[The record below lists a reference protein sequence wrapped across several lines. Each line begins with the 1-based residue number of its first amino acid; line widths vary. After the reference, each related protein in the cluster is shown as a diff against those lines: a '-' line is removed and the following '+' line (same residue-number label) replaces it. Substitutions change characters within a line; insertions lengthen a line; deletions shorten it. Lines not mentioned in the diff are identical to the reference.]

1 MYIIHLHLQEIY
13 QHNMPSLQDIAK
25 QISSL
30 AQLNLQRQPT
40 RAIDTG
46 NLLLKVKS
54 ANTPNKMVKEIKTKD
69 SYSFEIDL
77 DYAPQGAEYG
87 DFVNNGTYKMDARPF
102 ADNALNDPTVESMLN
117 QYYEEVVDKL
127 VIGNIAAELDKM
139 EAEY

>member
-1 MYIIHLHLQEIY
+1 MV
-13 QHNMPSLQDIAK
+13 SLQDISK

-46 NLLLKVKS
+46 NLLRKVKA
-54 ANTPNKMVKEIKTKD
+54 ANTPAKMIKELKTKD
-69 SYSFEIDL
+69 NYSFEIEL

-87 DFVNNGTYKMDARPF
+87 VFVNDGTSKMAARPF
-102 ADNALNDPTVESMLN
+102 ADNAINDPTIQSMLN
-117 QYYEEVVDKL
+117 QYYEDMVDKM

>member
-1 MYIIHLHLQEIY
+1 MKTLE
-13 QHNMPSLQDIAK
+13 DIAK

-46 NLLLKVKS
+46 NLLRKVKA
-54 ANTPNKMVKEIKTKD
+54 ANTPAKMVKELKTKD
-69 SYSFEIDL
+69 KYSFEIEL
-77 DYAPQGAEYG
+77 DYAPPGAEYG
-87 DFVNNGTYKMDARPF
+87 QFVNDGTYKMDARPF
-102 ADNALNDPTVESMLN
+102 ADNAMLDPTVNSMLD
-117 QYYEEVVDKL
+117 QYYDELVDKM

>member
-1 MYIIHLHLQEIY
+1 
-13 QHNMPSLQDIAK
+13 MPTLQDIAK

-46 NLLLKVKS
+46 NLLKKVKS
-54 ANTPNKMVKEIKTKD
+54 ANTPAKMVKEIKTKD
-69 SYSFEIDL
+69 NYSFEIEL

-87 DFVNNGTYKMDARPF
+87 QFVNDGTSKMAARPF
-102 ADNALNDPTVESMLN
+102 ADNALNDPTVEAMLN
-117 QYYEEVVDKL
+117 QYYEDMVDKM
-127 VIGNIAAELDKM
+127 VIVNIAAELDKM

>member
-1 MYIIHLHLQEIY
+1 
-13 QHNMPSLQDIAK
+13 MPSLQDIAK

-46 NLLLKVKS
+46 NLLRKVKA
-54 ANTPNKMVKEIKTKD
+54 ANTPNKMVKELKTKD
-69 SYSFEIDL
+69 SYSFEIEL

-87 DFVNNGTYKMDARPF
+87 EFVNDGTSKMAARPF
-102 ADNALNDPTVESMLN
+102 ADNAINDPTINSMLD
-117 QYYEEVVDKL
+117 QYYDELVDKMI
-127 VIGNIAAELDKM
+127 IGNIASELDKF

>member
-1 MYIIHLHLQEIY
+1 
-13 QHNMPSLQDIAK
+13 MPSLQDIAK

-46 NLLLKVKS
+46 NLLRKVKA
-54 ANTPNKMVKEIKTKD
+54 ANTPANMVKEIKTKD
-69 SYSFEIDL
+69 SYSFEIEL
-77 DYAPQGAEYG
+77 DYAPKGAEYG
-87 DFVNNGTYKMDARPF
+87 QYVNDGTYKMDARPY
-102 ADNALNDPTVESMLN
+102 ADNAMNDPTVEAMLN
-117 QYYEEVVDKL
+117 QYYEDLVDKL

>member
-1 MYIIHLHLQEIY
+1 
-13 QHNMPSLQDIAK
+13 MPSLQDIAK

-40 RAIDTG
+40 RAIKTG
-46 NLLLKVKS
+46 NLLRKVKS

-69 SYSFEIDL
+69 SYSFEIEL
-77 DYAPQGAEYG
+77 DYAPKGAEYG
-87 DFVNNGTYKMDARPF
+87 VFVNDGTSKMDARPF
-102 ADNALNDPTVESMLN
+102 ADNAINDPTVQSMLN
-117 QYYEEVVDKL
+117 QYYEDMVDKL

>member
-1 MYIIHLHLQEIY
+1 MVVQHHVLA
-13 QHNMPSLQDIAK
+13 QHNVKMPTLQDIAK

-46 NLLLKVKS
+46 NLLRKVKS
-54 ANTPNKMVKEIKTKD
+54 ANTPAKMVKEIKTKD
-69 SYSFEIDL
+69 SYSFEIEL

-87 DFVNNGTYKMDARPF
+87 EFVNNGTYKMDARPF
-102 ADNALNDPTVESMLN
+102 ADNALNDPTVNSMLD
-117 QYYEEVVDKL
+117 QYYDELVDKL
-127 VIGNIAAELDKM
+127 IIGNIAAELDKM

>member
-1 MYIIHLHLQEIY
+1 
-13 QHNMPSLQDIAK
+13 MPSLQDIAK

-46 NLLLKVKS
+46 NLLRKVKS
-54 ANTPNKMVKEIKTKD
+54 ANTPAKMVKELKTKD
-69 SYSFEIDL
+69 SYSFEIEL

-87 DFVNNGTYKMDARPF
+87 EFVNDGTSKMAARPF
-102 ADNALNDPTVESMLN
+102 ADNAINDPTINSMLD
-117 QYYEEVVDKL
+117 QYYDELVDKMI
-127 VIGNIAAELDKM
+127 IGNIASELDKF

>member
-1 MYIIHLHLQEIY
+1 
-13 QHNMPSLQDIAK
+13 MPSLQDIAK

-46 NLLLKVKS
+46 NLLRKVKS
-54 ANTPNKMVKEIKTKD
+54 ANTPARMVKEIKTKD
-69 SYSFEIDL
+69 SYSFEIEL

-87 DFVNNGTYKMDARPF
+87 QYVNDGTYKMDARPF
-102 ADNALNDPTVESMLN
+102 ATNAMNDPTVEAMLN
-117 QYYEEVVDKL
+117 QYYEDLVDKL

>member
-1 MYIIHLHLQEIY
+1 
-13 QHNMPSLQDIAK
+13 MPSLQDIAK

-46 NLLLKVKS
+46 NLLRKVKS
-54 ANTPNKMVKEIKTKD
+54 ANTPAKMVKEIKTKD
-69 SYSFEIDL
+69 SYSFEIEL

-87 DFVNNGTYKMDARPF
+87 EFVNNGTYKMDARPF
-102 ADNALNDPTVESMLN
+102 ADNALNDPTVNSMLD
-117 QYYEEVVDKL
+117 QYYDELVDKL
-127 VIGNIAAELDKM
+127 IIGNIAAELDKM

>member
-1 MYIIHLHLQEIY
+1 
-13 QHNMPSLQDIAK
+13 MPSLQDIAK

-46 NLLLKVKS
+46 NLLRKVKA
-54 ANTPNKMVKEIKTKD
+54 ANTPANMVKELKTKD
-69 SYSFEIDL
+69 SYSFEIEL

-87 DFVNNGTYKMDARPF
+87 QFVNDGTSKMDARPF
-102 ADNALNDPTVESMLN
+102 ATNAMNDPTVLSMLD
-117 QYYEEVVDKL
+117 QYYDELVDKL

>member
-1 MYIIHLHLQEIY
+1 
-13 QHNMPSLQDIAK
+13 MPSLQDIAK

-40 RAIDTG
+40 RAIKTG
-46 NLLLKVKS
+46 NLLRKVKA
-54 ANTPNKMVKEIKTKD
+54 ANTPANMIKEIKTKD
-69 SYSFEIDL
+69 SYSFEIEL

-87 DFVNNGTYKMDARPF
+87 QFVNDGTSKMDARPF
-102 ADNALNDPTVESMLN
+102 ATNAMNDPTVEAMLN
-117 QYYEEVVDKL
+117 QYYEDLVDKL

>member
-1 MYIIHLHLQEIY
+1 
-13 QHNMPSLQDIAK
+13 MPSLQDIAK

-40 RAIDTG
+40 RAIKTG
-46 NLLLKVKS
+46 NLLRKVKS

-69 SYSFEIDL
+69 SYSFEIEL
-77 DYAPQGAEYG
+77 DYAPKGAEYG
-87 DFVNNGTYKMDARPF
+87 VFVNDGTSKMAARPF

-117 QYYEEVVDKL
+117 QYYEDMVDKMI
-127 VIGNIAAELDKM
+127 IGNISAELDKM